1 MRRFGFICMMFVM
14 PTMTFAG
21 TMEKA
26 TFAGG
31 CFWCMEHPFDE
42 LDGVVSTTSGYVGG
56 FKKNP
61 TYQQVSA
68 GKTGHTEAVQV
79 VFDPEKVSYE
89 TLLNVYWRNT
99 DPTTANRQFCD
110 IGSQYRP
117 GIFYADEAQKKLA
130 EASKEQLQKNKP
142 FEQKIVTEISPVGE
156 FWAAESYHQDY
167 YLKNPLRYRFYRYNC
182 GRDKRLQQLWGSN
195 SEVKHE

>member
-1 MRRFGFICMMFVM
+1 MRRFGFFCMMFFM
-14 PTMTFAG
+14 PTMAFAG
-21 TMEKA
+21 SMEKA

-79 VFDPEKVSYE
+79 VFDPEKVSYKK
-89 TLLNVYWRNT
+89 LLEVYWRNT

-110 IGSQYRP
+110 VGSQYRA

-130 EASKEQLQKNKP
+130 EASKEQLQNNKP
-142 FEQKIVTEISPVGE
+142 FEQKIVTEISPVGM